1 MRFAA
6 LAFLAGIFAL
16 QQFAQLPDWGWCALL
31 LPLAVLA
38 WRWPAVRLPLW
49 AASGFFWALLRAQLM
64 LGQGGLAPE
73 HEGVDL
79 IAEGDIASLPAH
91 TEHDVR
97 FLFDIES
104 LHLNEQR
111 LSTPGRVRVSWRNS
125 TQDVRVG
132 DRWRFTL
139 RLKRPNGFM
148 NPGSFDYEGWLYQ
161 QGVRATGYVRVA
173 RATARDGGRSG
184 LLPSR
189 GITPSMEGRSAE
201 REAIPP
207 GINAGAVFP
216 PASDTEPDESA
227 ATPGYELLERLP
239 FARPLD
245 RWRQDLSEKISQALY
260 DQPHQAI
267 VSALAIGV
275 TQNFTEA
282 QWDVLNRTGTTHMIS
297 ISGLHIGF
305 IAGVMFF
312 LTRRVWGWSSAAAL
326 WWPAPKAAAVAA
338 LLAAIV
344 YAALAGFSVPTQR
357 SLVMVGVVMA
367 AIIAQRRI
375 PASRVLALSLLAVL
389 LLDPL
394 AVLQAGFW
402 LSFGGVAV
410 ILFAMYARW
419 GEPNWWWK
427 WGRVQW
433 VVAVGMLPLMLVLF
447 QRTSMVAPLTN
458 LIAVPWFNIITVP
471 LTLAGALTITVAQ
484 SVGEFFLNAAQW
496 SVVPVWWF
504 LDLAAAT
511 PGAQWTQHVPRTWA
525 VIVGMLGTLWL
536 LLPRGVPARW
546 LGGVAL
552 LPMILVPPPA
562 PRPGEFWF
570 TLLDVGQGLSAVV
583 RTTNHVL
590 VYDTGPKFSEHFN
603 TGEAVVVPYLRYLGV
618 RDVDILML
626 SHGDSDHIGG
636 ARSVL
641 RQTHVVEVASSVPLE
656 LAPDA
661 TSCATPRAWQ
671 WDGVDFTML
680 YPPPVDSGLR
690 HKKDND
696 VSCVLRV
703 SSAGGSVLLPGD
715 IEIPS
720 EKFLLADPVAQLR
733 SDILVVPHH
742 GSASSSSTE
751 FVNAITPRY
760 ALFPVGYRNRFGFPK
775 AKVVQRYRDI
785 DAHLLDSANAGAI
798 SFKIGPNGIGVP
810 ELYRDSAQ
818 RYWHRITAP

>member
-1 MRFAA
+1 MAIYKSALRSGA

-31 LPLAVLA
+31 LPLALLA
-38 WRWPAVRLPLW
+38 WRWPIARLPLW
-49 AASGFFWALLRAQLM
+49 AAGGFFWALLRAQLM
-64 LGQGGLAPE
+64 LVEGGLAPE
-73 HEGVDL
+73 YEGIDL
-79 IAEGDIASLPAH
+79 IAEGAIASLPAQS
-91 TEHDVR
+91 EHDVR
-97 FLFDIES
+97 FLFDVQS
-104 LHLNEQR
+104 LQLNER
-111 LSTPGRVRVSWRNS
+111 VLPPPGRVRLSWRNS
-125 TQDVRVG
+125 SADVRVG
-132 DRWRFTL
+132 DRWRFTV
-139 RLKRPNGFM
+139 RLKRPHGYM
-148 NPGSFDYEGWLYQ
+148 NPGGFDYEGWLYQ
-161 QGVRATGYVRVA
+161 QGIRATGYVRVA
-173 RATARDGGRSG
+173 RAS
-184 LLPSR
+184 
-189 GITPSMEGRSAE
+189 
-201 REAIPP
+201 
-207 GINAGAVFP
+207 
-216 PASDTEPDESA
+216 SDAEPDA
-227 ATPGYELLERLP
+227 ADTSPGYELLETAP

-260 DQPHQAI
+260 QRPHQAI
-267 VSALAIGV
+267 VAALAIGV
-275 TQNFTEA
+275 TQDFTEA
-282 QWDVLNRTGTTHMIS
+282 QWDVLNRSGTTHMIS

-312 LTRRVWGWSSAAAL
+312 LTRRMWSWSSKATL
-326 WWPAPKAAAVAA
+326 WWPAPKAAAIVA
-338 LLAAIV
+338 LLAATV

-367 AIIAQRRI
+367 AIIVQRRI

-402 LSFGGVAV
+402 LSFGAVAV
-410 ILFAMYARW
+410 ILFAMHARW
-419 GEPNWWWK
+419 GEPDWWWK

-458 LIAVPWFNIITVP
+458 LIAVPWFNIVTVP
-471 LTLAGALTITVAQ
+471 LTLAGALTVSVAQ
-484 SVGEFFLNAAQW
+484 PVGEFFLDWAEW

-511 PGAQWTQHVPRTWA
+511 PWAQWTQHVPQTWT
-525 VIVGMLGTLWL
+525 VIVGSIGTLWL
-536 LLPRGVPARW
+536 LLPRGIPARW
-546 LGGVAL
+546 LGAVAL
-552 LPMILVPPPA
+552 APMILVQPPA
-562 PRPGEFWF
+562 PQPGEFWF

-583 RTTNHVL
+583 RTANHVL

-618 RDVDILML
+618 RDVDMLML
-626 SHGDSDHIGG
+626 SHSDSDHIGG

-641 RQTHVVEVASSVPLE
+641 RQTNVAEVASSVPLE

-661 TSCATPRAWQ
+661 TPCATPRTWR
-671 WDGVDFTML
+671 WDGVDFTVL

-690 HKKDND
+690 RKKDND

-703 SSAGGSVLLPGD
+703 SIAGSSVVLPGD

-720 EKFLLADPVAQLR
+720 EKFLLANAAEQLR

-742 GSASSSSTE
+742 GSTTSSSTE
-751 FVNAITPRY
+751 FVNAIAPRY

-775 AKVVQRYRDI
+775 AKVVQRYRDV
-785 DAHLLDSANAGAI
+785 DARVLDSANAGAI
-798 SFKIGPNGIGVP
+798 SFHIGPAGIAAP
-810 ELYRDSAQ
+810 ELYRESAR
-818 RYWHRITAP
+818 RYWHIVSVQ

>member
-1 MRFAA
+1 MIQNVTTNAINPQRHTILVVAIYHSSMRSGA

-31 LPLAVLA
+31 LPLGLIAWQWRMARWALWLA
-38 WRWPAVRLPLW
+38 C
-49 AASGFFWALLRAQLM
+49 GFFWALLRAQLM
-64 LGQGGLAPE
+64 LSSGGLAPE

-79 IAEGDIASLPAH
+79 IAEGSIASLPTP

-97 FLFDIES
+97 FLFDVQS
-104 LHLNEQR
+104 LQLNEQA
-111 LSTPGRVRVSWRNS
+111 LPVPGRVRLSWRNS
-125 TQDVRVG
+125 SADVRVG
-132 DRWRFTL
+132 DRWRFTV
-139 RLKRPNGFM
+139 RLKRPNGYM
-148 NPGSFDYEGWLYQ
+148 NPGGFDYEGWLYQ
-161 QGVRATGYVRVA
+161 QAVRATGYVRVA
-173 RATARDGGRSG
+173 RNSGDAETAESDATA
-184 LLPSR
+184 
-189 GITPSMEGRSAE
+189 
-201 REAIPP
+201 
-207 GINAGAVFP
+207 
-216 PASDTEPDESA
+216 
-227 ATPGYELLERLP
+227 GYALLETAP

-260 DQPHQAI
+260 DRPHQAI
-267 VSALAIGV
+267 IAALAIGV
-275 TQNFTEA
+275 TRDFTEA

-312 LTRRVWGWSSAAAL
+312 LTRRLWAWSSRATL

-338 LLAAIV
+338 LFAATV

-367 AIIAQRRI
+367 AIITQRRI

-402 LSFGGVAV
+402 LSFGAVAI
-410 ILFAMYARW
+410 ILFAMHARW

-433 VVAVGMLPLMLVLF
+433 VVAIGMLPLMLVLF

-458 LIAVPWFNIITVP
+458 LIAVPWFNIVTVP
-471 LTLAGALTITVAQ
+471 LTLAGALTVSLSQ
-484 SVGEFFLNAAQW
+484 SVGEFFLDWAES

-504 LDLAAAT
+504 LELAANT
-511 PGAQWTQHVPRTWA
+511 SWAQWTQHVPLTWT
-525 VIVGMLGTLWL
+525 VIVGSIGTLWL

-546 LGGVAL
+546 LGVIAL
-552 LPMILVPPPA
+552 APMLFVPPPA
-562 PRPGEFWF
+562 PQPGEFWF

-583 RTTNHVL
+583 RTANHVL

-618 RDVDILML
+618 RDVDMLML
-626 SHGDSDHIGG
+626 SHSDSDHIGG

-641 RQTHVVEVASSVPLE
+641 HQTNVAEVASSVPLE

-661 TSCATPRAWQ
+661 TTCATPRAWQ
-671 WDGVDFTML
+671 WDGVDFTVL

-690 HKKDND
+690 RKKDND

-703 SSAGGSVLLPGD
+703 SIAGSSVLLPGD

-720 EKFLLADPVAQLR
+720 EKFLLANAAAQLR

-742 GSASSSSTE
+742 GSTTSSSVA
-751 FVNAITPRY
+751 FVNSIAPRY

-775 AKVVQRYRDI
+775 AKVVQRYLDV
-785 DAHLLDSANAGAI
+785 DAHLLDSARNGAI
-798 SFKIGPNGIGVP
+798 SFRIGANGIETP
-810 ELYRDSAQ
+810 ELYREIA
-818 RYWHRITAP
+818 RHYWHSSSAP

>member
-1 MRFAA
+1 MAIYKSALRSGA

-31 LPLAVLA
+31 LPLALLA
-38 WRWPAVRLPLW
+38 WRWPIARLPLW
-49 AASGFFWALLRAQLM
+49 AAGGFFWALLRAQLM
-64 LGQGGLAPE
+64 LVEGGLAPE
-73 HEGVDL
+73 YEGIDL
-79 IAEGDIASLPAH
+79 IAEGAIASLPAQS
-91 TEHDVR
+91 EHDVR
-97 FLFDIES
+97 FLFDVQS
-104 LHLNEQR
+104 LQLNER
-111 LSTPGRVRVSWRNS
+111 VLPPPGRVRLSWRNS
-125 TQDVRVG
+125 SADVRVG
-132 DRWRFTL
+132 DRWRFTV
-139 RLKRPNGFM
+139 RLKRPHGYM
-148 NPGSFDYEGWLYQ
+148 NPGGFDYEGWLYQ
-161 QGVRATGYVRVA
+161 QGIRATGYVRVA
-173 RATARDGGRSG
+173 RAS
-184 LLPSR
+184 
-189 GITPSMEGRSAE
+189 
-201 REAIPP
+201 
-207 GINAGAVFP
+207 
-216 PASDTEPDESA
+216 SDAEPDA
-227 ATPGYELLERLP
+227 ADTSPGYELLETAP

-260 DQPHQAI
+260 QRPHQAI
-267 VSALAIGV
+267 VAALAIGV
-275 TQNFTEA
+275 TQDFTEA
-282 QWDVLNRTGTTHMIS
+282 QWDVLNRSGTTHMIS

-312 LTRRVWGWSSAAAL
+312 LTRRMWSWSSKATL
-326 WWPAPKAAAVAA
+326 WWPAPKAAAIVA
-338 LLAAIV
+338 LLAATV

-367 AIIAQRRI
+367 AIIVQRRI

-402 LSFGGVAV
+402 LSFGAVAV
-410 ILFAMYARW
+410 ILFAMHARW
-419 GEPNWWWK
+419 GEPDWWWK

-458 LIAVPWFNIITVP
+458 LIAVPWFNIVTVP
-471 LTLAGALTITVAQ
+471 LTLAGALTVSVAQ
-484 SVGEFFLNAAQW
+484 PVGEFFLDWAEW

-511 PGAQWTQHVPRTWA
+511 PWAQWTQHVPQTWT
-525 VIVGMLGTLWL
+525 VIVGSIGTLWL
-536 LLPRGVPARW
+536 LLPRGIPARW
-546 LGGVAL
+546 LGAVAL
-552 LPMILVPPPA
+552 APMILVQPPA
-562 PRPGEFWF
+562 PQPGEFWF

-583 RTTNHVL
+583 RTANHVL

-618 RDVDILML
+618 RDVDMLML
-626 SHGDSDHIGG
+626 SHSDSDHIGG

-641 RQTHVVEVASSVPLE
+641 RQTNVAEVASSVPLE

-661 TSCATPRAWQ
+661 TPCATPRTWQ
-671 WDGVDFTML
+671 WDGVDFTVL

-690 HKKDND
+690 RKKDND

-703 SSAGGSVLLPGD
+703 SIAGSSVVLPGD

-720 EKFLLADPVAQLR
+720 EKFLLANAAEQLR

-742 GSASSSSTE
+742 GSTTSSSTE
-751 FVNAITPRY
+751 FVNAIAPRY

-775 AKVVQRYRDI
+775 AKVVQRYRDV
-785 DAHLLDSANAGAI
+785 DARVLDSANAGAI
-798 SFKIGPNGIGVP
+798 SFHIGPAGIAAP
-810 ELYRDSAQ
+810 ELYRESAR
-818 RYWHRITAP
+818 RYWHIVSVQ